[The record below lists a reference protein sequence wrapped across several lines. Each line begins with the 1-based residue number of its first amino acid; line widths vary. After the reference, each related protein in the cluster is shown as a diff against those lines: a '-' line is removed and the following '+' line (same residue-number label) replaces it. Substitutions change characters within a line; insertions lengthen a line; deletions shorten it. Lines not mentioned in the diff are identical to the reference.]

1 MDIFFNIQF
10 SGILINDNSL
20 IILQMAESE
29 KKTSSSIDPKEKKSL
44 FGNLFGT
51 PYSYYAL

>member
-29 KKTSSSIDPKEKKSL
+29 KKTSSSIDLKEKKSL
-44 FGNLFGT
+44 FGNLFVT